1 MSVFEKLKN
10 ALFEIEEVE
19 VEEKPEKPSR
29 REKIKEEKPIA
40 KKVVLPDKRD
50 THIEDLHEEELID
63 EDFEI
68 RPSEPVIDASPK
80 KDFKILEDKD
90 FRMDDDVTESSTS
103 INVSTEP
110 IPGEI
115 KEEIVEVKPVEVV
128 PVTNPVE
135 KITREPQIYGGN
147 ATPSLR
153 DYGTAYEKK
162 EERKIFRPSPIISPI
177 YGILDKNYKKEDV
190 VPKKEVRLT
199 SSYSKEKL
207 DFDDVRN
214 RAFGNMDDSSKIT
227 STETHSY
234 SFEVERKE
242 PVTEPPENILV
253 DLSDNTKKPDVKDLT
268 MGDAL
273 EYFHDL
279 GLEYNVD
286 YVDATKKNET
296 AKHEAV
302 SPSTEVEQVSTEP
315 DVSITPIASYQ
326 EEVSTTPD
334 TTPSKEVDLDDTL
347 ADDNLFDLIDSMYK
361 DSES

>member
-19 VEEKPEKPSR
+19 VEEKPAKPSR
-29 REKIKEEKPIA
+29 REKNKEEKPIA

-50 THIEDLHEEELID
+50 VPIDDLHEEELID

-68 RPSEPVIDASPK
+68 RPSDSVHDGNSK

-90 FRMDDDVTESSTS
+90 FKMDDDVLEPPTP
-103 INVSTEP
+103 VSTEP

-115 KEEIVEVKPVEVV
+115 LDEVVEVKPVEVT
-128 PVTNPVE
+128 PSTKPVE

-147 ATPSLR
+147 ATPSIR

-162 EERKIFRPSPIISPI
+162 EEKKIFRPSPIISPI

-199 SSYSKEKL
+199 SAYSKEKL
-207 DFDDVRN
+207 DLDDVRN
-214 RAFGNMDDSSKIT
+214 RAFGNVDDASKIT
-227 STETHSY
+227 STETHTY

-242 PVTEPPENILV
+242 PDTEPVENILV

-286 YVDATKKNET
+286 YVDASKKNEA
-296 AKHEAV
+296 AKQEV
-302 SPSTEVEQVSTEP
+302 SVPSTEVEKVVSEPNVAVQPITSVDTEP
-315 DVSITPIASYQ
+315 GTVP
-326 EEVSTTPD
+326 STQA
-334 TTPSKEVDLDDTL
+334 DLEDTL